1 MPIRRTTPQSQIDAA
16 VRKRMEK
23 LKRAIIYNL
32 SAIGEKVVNHARSL
46 PSPPQTM
53 AGQPH
58 QPNYIDWTA
67 NLRNSIGYV
76 IVVDGQVHGMG
87 KFGNGSSE
95 GKSTGQ
101 AYARS
106 LAPEFPEGIALVVVA
121 GMRYASYV
129 SAKGYDVLDSSELLA
144 EELVPKML
152 EKLGLK

>member
-1 MPIRRTTPQSQIDAA
+1 
-16 VRKRMEK
+16 MEK

-76 IVVDGQVHGMG
+76 IVVDGQVHKMG
-87 KFGNGSSE
+87 AFGKPGGSGE
-95 GKSTGQ
+95 GRSTGQ

-106 LAPEFPEGIALVVVA
+106 LAREFPEGIALVVVA